1 MLIVGLT
8 GSIGMGK
15 STTSEMFRLEGVP
28 VHNSDRAVHELYASA
43 AIEPIRKAFPG
54 VVDPQ
59 GVNRTAL
66 GKVVLSDPEALKRLE
81 AIVHPLVARH
91 RVAFMEKARQRGS
104 PICVLDVPL
113 LFETGMDR
121 LVDIVVVV
129 TADPAVQKQRV
140 LARPGMTAEKFGA
153 ILSRQMP
160 DTEKRQR
167 SHCIID
173 TSFGL
178 QAARRQVASLLQAL
192 AR

>member
-15 STTSEMFRLEGVP
+15 STTSEMFRLEGIP
-28 VHNSDRAVHELYASA
+28 VHDSDKAVHELYAST

-54 VVDPQ
+54 IVDAG
-59 GVNRTAL
+59 GVNRAAL
-66 GKVVLSDPEALKRLE
+66 AKVVLSDPEALKRLE
-81 AIVHPLVARH
+81 AIVHPLVAR
-91 RVAFMEKARQRGS
+91 RREAFIEKARQRGT

-113 LFETGMDR
+113 LFEIGMDR

-129 TADPAVQKQRV
+129 TADQAVQKQRV

-160 DTEKRQR
+160 DSEKRRR

-173 TSFGL
+173 TSFGI
-178 QAARRQVASLLQAL
+178 QAARRQVVSLLQAL

>member
-1 MLIVGLT
+1 
-8 GSIGMGK
+8 
-15 STTSEMFRLEGVP
+15 
-28 VHNSDRAVHELYASA
+28 
-43 AIEPIRKAFPG
+43 
-54 VVDPQ
+54 
-59 GVNRTAL
+59 
-66 GKVVLSDPEALKRLE
+66 
-81 AIVHPLVARH
+81 
-91 RVAFMEKARQRGS
+91 MEKARQRGS

-173 TSFGL
+173 TSLGM